1 MIDKKKTCCFS
12 GHRILPSNF
21 DCEELK
27 KLVYKSIN
35 DGFDTFLCGM
45 ALGFDSECFKVLQE
59 LKKDFTLKVI
69 ACIPCESQ
77 SKFFNKKQKAEYEK
91 MINSADEVIYV
102 SKEYFDGCM
111 QKRNRFM
118 VDNSSRIICYLNY
131 GHGGTYST
139 VKYAAES
146 DCKVI
151 YLGKN

>member
-111 QKRNRFM
+111 QKRNRHL
-118 VDNSSRIICYLNY
+118 VDGSSLCVCYLAKQD
-131 GHGGTYST
+131 GGTAYT
-139 VKYAAES
+139 VQYAREKGLQVVNIAE
-146 DCKVI
+146 
-151 YLGKN
+151 